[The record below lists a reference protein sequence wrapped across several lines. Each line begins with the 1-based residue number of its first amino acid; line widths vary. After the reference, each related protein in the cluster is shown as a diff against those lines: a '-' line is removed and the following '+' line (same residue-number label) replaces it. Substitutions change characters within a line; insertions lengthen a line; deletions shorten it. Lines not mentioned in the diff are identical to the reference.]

1 MPVWRRCRSSDGSV
15 RVGADVVLA
24 ILAIVGFAAF
34 GQTVAGFG
42 FSLLAVPPLSMV
54 IDVKDAIAV
63 SVVLLIV
70 NSAMLGWG
78 ERDHIEWRAVRS
90 LLTGAVFGLPLGLLV
105 VTVMSV
111 RGLRIT
117 LAIAIFLSVAFLVTG
132 FESSGAG
139 RRVEWIGGF
148 FCGLLTTSLNTN
160 GPPAV
165 VALQARTLTPEQ
177 FRPTTSAVLGLTS
190 AVGAVLFA
198 VAGRMNG
205 DVLAVCVLALP
216 AMLIGWRVGLVVR
229 PRIPA
234 ALFRSVVLVLLA
246 SSGVLT
252 LVAAA

>member
-1 MPVWRRCRSSDGSV
+1 MGFDL
-15 RVGADVVLA
+15 VLA
-24 ILAIVGFAAF
+24 ILFITGFAAF

-42 FSLLAVPPLSMV
+42 FSLLAVPPLGMV

-63 SVVLLIV
+63 SVVLLII

-78 ERDHIEWRAVRS
+78 ERQLIDWSAVRS
-90 LLTGAVFGLPLGLLV
+90 LLGGAVFGLPLGLVV
-105 VTVMSV
+105 VTLMPV
-111 RGLRIT
+111 RGLRIA
-117 LAIAIFLSVAFLVTG
+117 LAIAIFLAVAFLITG
-132 FESSGAG
+132 FESSSEG

-148 FCGLLTTSLNTN
+148 FCGLLTTGLNTN

-165 VALQARTLTPEQ
+165 VALQARKLTPEQ

-198 VAGRMNG
+198 AAGRMNG
-205 DVLAVCVLALP
+205 EVGAACLVALP
-216 AMLIGWRVGLVVR
+216 AMLVGWRVGLAVR

-234 ALFRSVVLVLLA
+234 SLFRSVVLALLLA
-246 SSGVLT
+246 SGFLT